1 MKAKQWLSV
10 TTIAAALAI
19 TGTAVAHGDKAQ
31 VSKQEQAGA
40 AVNSNTAAQLG
51 SDVNGNSAA
60 QLGTDS
66 SKATVPND
74 ADAATDKS
82 DTSPKGKA
90 LIEQTPSMD
99 TTTPAPARTGSDARP
114 GDMGPANTRG
124 K

>member
-1 MKAKQWLSV
+1 MGGEWRASASV
-10 TTIAAALAI
+10 DAP
-19 TGTAVAHGDKAQ
+19 GV
-31 VSKQEQAGA
+31 AGA
-40 AVNSNTAAQLG
+40 PATG
-51 SDVNGNSAA
+51 GSAA

-99 TTTPAPARTGSDARP
+99 TTKPAPARTGSDARP